1 MIMVL
6 RRVQISFEIDCILDI
21 KYRRIHYFMF
31 DDQTSYKGKEYRD
44 YILCENNFEREFS
57 ILFSDHYHS

>member
-6 RRVQISFEIDCILDI
+6 RRIKISIEIDCILDI
-21 KYRRIHYFMF
+21 KYRRIHYSMF
-31 DDQTSYKGKEYRD
+31 YDQTSYKGKEYRD
-44 YILCENNFEREFS
+44 CILCENSFEREFS